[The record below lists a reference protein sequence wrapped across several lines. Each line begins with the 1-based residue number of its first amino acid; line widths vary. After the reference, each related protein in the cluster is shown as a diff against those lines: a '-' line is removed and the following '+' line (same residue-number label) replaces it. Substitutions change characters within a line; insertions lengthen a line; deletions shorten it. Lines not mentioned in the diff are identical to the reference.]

1 VLLILLDKIWKD
13 FDLMYLWLLGIWL
26 AGWLDYF
33 RLYISC
39 IARPE
44 RVGLAGCEDGQL
56 VSKLIILI
64 FYSLITLFSIN
75 DVSLDV

>member
-1 VLLILLDKIWKD
+1 
-13 FDLMYLWLLGIWL
+13 LLGIWL
-26 AGWLDYF
+26 VGWLDYF
-33 RLYISC
+33 RLHISC